1 MAARTKVQEIPTTS
15 WLLSYLGREIRI
27 RRENAG
33 LTQTELGVRTFCSAK
48 LISAIESGMRVP
60 QPAFINL
67 ADTGLGA
74 DRALI
79 RLWREMTEGGIATP
93 FEWYLHLEN
102 QASKICHFEPM
113 MIPGLL
119 QTEEYARAVFA
130 LNQPPMGQDR
140 IDAAVSRRLARQSLF
155 TRDHPPNVWIII
167 DEAAIRRWPGERTVM
182 ERQIARMV
190 EIAELPNVTLLAI
203 PFTHGLHCGLQG
215 FMAMLSFEDGDDCG
229 YVEPISGGQIVYD
242 PTIVASMHRSYD
254 LLRAAALPP
263 EGSIRLLSNA
273 LEEL

>member
-33 LTQTELGVRTFCSAK
+33 LTQTELGARTFCSPK
-48 LISAIESGMRVP
+48 LVSAIESGTRVP

-67 ADTGLGA
+67 ADAGLGA
-74 DRALI
+74 DGALN
-79 RLWREMTEGGIATP
+79 RLWRAMTDGETVTP
-93 FEWYLHLEN
+93 YEWYVFLEE
-102 QASKICHFEPM
+102 QASKLCHFEPM

-119 QTEEYARAVFA
+119 QTEEYARAIFA

-140 IDAAVSRRLARQSLF
+140 IDAAVARRLARQSLF
-155 TRDHPPNVWIII
+155 TRDNPPNVWIIL
-167 DEAAIRRWPGERTVM
+167 DEAAIRRWPGDRVIM
-182 ERQIARMV
+182 ERQIQHML
-190 EIAELPNVTLLAI
+190 EIADLPNVTLLAI
-203 PFTHGLHCGLQG
+203 PFAHGLHCGLQG
-215 FMAMLSFEDGDDCG
+215 FMAILSFEDGDDCG

-242 PTIVASMHRSYD
+242 PTIVATMHRSYD

-263 EGSIRLLSNA
+263 EGSARLLRKA
-273 LEEL
+273 LEDL